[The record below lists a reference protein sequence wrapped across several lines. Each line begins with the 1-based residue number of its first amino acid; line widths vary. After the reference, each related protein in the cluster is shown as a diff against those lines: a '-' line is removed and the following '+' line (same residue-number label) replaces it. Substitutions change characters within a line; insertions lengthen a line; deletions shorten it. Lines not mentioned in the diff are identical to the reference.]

1 MEKVRKNVLILGS
14 GRLAYQVLKGV
25 ESAGHYVVHI
35 PDKLFGPDESH
46 LSLIERMKHVLNAV
60 DLSQL
65 HMAYVLDDHDD
76 HNLKLIIS
84 LMALNDDLPITASLF
99 NENIIPHLHA
109 AHDRLRV
116 LNPAR
121 IASSHFVNAVYQ
133 PLEREV
139 RYQATKPQTLTRPRN
154 EGRFVKR
161 LVFIFLF
168 IMLVAA
174 TYFHFAEGLPWF
186 TAFYFVVVTVSTVG
200 YGDINLLHASDVS
213 KMVGMLLIFFST
225 ISIWLIF
232 SLTIDR
238 IIKNRTEL
246 SLGHRRYR
254 EKDHIVL
261 CGLGRLGYFIADALH
276 QRGERM
282 VIIEADAQSPNVH
295 LFRHRGIPVYI
306 GNARLPQVL
315 LDVRVQ
321 HAKAL
326 ISVIDDDYGNLE
338 IGLNARSFEPGLRV
352 ILRIFDNSMARV
364 IHDKLDIHLT
374 ASVSAIVDDAFL
386 EELDRNE

>member
-1 MEKVRKNVLILGS
+1 
-14 GRLAYQVLKGV
+14 
-25 ESAGHYVVHI
+25 
-35 PDKLFGPDESH
+35 
-46 LSLIERMKHVLNAV
+46 
-60 DLSQL
+60 
-65 HMAYVLDDHDD
+65 
-76 HNLKLIIS
+76 
-84 LMALNDDLPITASLF
+84 
-99 NENIIPHLHA
+99 
-109 AHDRLRV
+109 
-116 LNPAR
+116 
-121 IASSHFVNAVYQ
+121 
-133 PLEREV
+133 
-139 RYQATKPQTLTRPRN
+139 
-154 EGRFVKR
+154 
-161 LVFIFLF
+161 
-168 IMLVAA
+168 
-174 TYFHFAEGLPWF
+174 
-186 TAFYFVVVTVSTVG
+186 
-200 YGDINLLHASDVS
+200 
-213 KMVGMLLIFFST
+213 
-225 ISIWLIF
+225 
-232 SLTIDR
+232 
-238 IIKNRTEL
+238 
-246 SLGHRRYR
+246 LGHRRYR